1 MPKLYELPRDVR
13 IRTEDGTE
21 LHFYNVDGMYSFC
34 KTDAGEV
41 VHLAAWTEVELIEE
55 QKDER
60 PF

>member
-13 IRTEDGTE
+13 IRTEDGIE
-21 LHFYNVDGMYSFC
+21 LNFYNVDGMYSFC

-41 VHLAAWTEVELIEE
+41 VHLVAWTEVELIEE
-55 QKDER
+55 QKDEG